1 MKTTIITAKD
11 IGNGSNKE
19 IAILMAMDIPNH
31 IIWFIRNCLLL
42 LSRLSQIQYARHYY

>member
-1 MKTTIITAKD
+1 MKTPIMVTND

-31 IIWFIRNCLLL
+31 II
-42 LSRLSQIQYARHYY
+42 